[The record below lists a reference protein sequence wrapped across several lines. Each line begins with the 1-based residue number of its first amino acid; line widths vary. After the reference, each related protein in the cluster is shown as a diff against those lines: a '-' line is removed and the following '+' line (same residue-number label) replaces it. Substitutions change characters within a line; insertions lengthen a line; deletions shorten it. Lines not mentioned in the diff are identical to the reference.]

1 MLMRF
6 LLFLITLLSFL
17 TCYGQVNPNY
27 HKVQGYYRK
36 DGTYV
41 KPHYRTNRNNT
52 NRDNYTTKPNTNPWT
67 GKRGYINPD
76 NNENYYS
83 SSKNQ
88 STSNSQGTDYK
99 KSSTKKTTL
108 NDYISLGNS
117 KTIMV
122 SKLRNKPY
130 VYGDVLV
137 QIPKGAKIYIL
148 KKENNYCMVQYGN
161 LTGYLNEM
169 CITTDITQNKTY
181 KTKNYKSEKTT
192 SNDHISLGNSKTI
205 MVSKLR
211 NKPYVYGDVLVQIPK
226 GAKIY
231 IIKKENDY
239 WLVQYGNLIG
249 YLNEMYLQSY
259 STQNINYKI
268 KNDRYEKPISDY
280 YSSLDNS
287 KTIMVA
293 KLRNKPYVYGE
304 IVARIPKGAKIFLI
318 KKDGNY
324 WKVKYKNLVG
334 YLNKMY
340 IEGI

>member
-108 NDYISLGNS
+108 NDY
-117 KTIMV
+117 
-122 SKLRNKPY
+122 
-130 VYGDVLV
+130 
-137 QIPKGAKIYIL
+137 
-148 KKENNYCMVQYGN
+148 
-161 LTGYLNEM
+161 
-169 CITTDITQNKTY
+169 
-181 KTKNYKSEKTT
+181 
-192 SNDHISLGNSKTI
+192 ISLGNSKTI